1 MKNIPKNFAHVD
13 ISHGLGGISSAV
25 HRQLQSGIMEDAV
38 NVPVGLGLLVNLG
51 IV

>member
-1 MKNIPKNFAHVD
+1 MRKIPKNFALVD

-38 NVPVGLGLLVNLG
+38 NVSLGLGLLGNLR